1 MDTFIITIS
10 VNFKDIIGTMV
21 SLIMFDDI
29 NLNNQ
34 VLLSL
39 SLSFVG
45 AFGFAIYKFWEA
57 KQKDKKV

>member
-1 MDTFIITIS
+1 
-10 VNFKDIIGTMV
+10 
-21 SLIMFDDI
+21 
-29 NLNNQ
+29 